1 MDSPFKTY
9 IYYAGVCYH
18 ARKYANFEEGR
29 LNRAW
34 RRESTAGCSRWTN
47 IEIRTEDKKIRNK
60 IIHVLE
66 SAEDSLKSLEGKE
79 NTMTTSCLD
88 SCIDDF
94 NHIYYAGVCYCARK
108 YANFEEVRLNR
119 VISVDEWWNFKDKRH
134 AFDVRRGYLIKFMS
148 KLKKV
153 VKELKSKEH
162 LKVWHD
168 FVVKCLEKRVN
179 SVIDRL
185 DVRDGQT
192 STEVEDNRDQVGGP
206 L

>member
-1 MDSPFKTY
+1 
-9 IYYAGVCYH
+9 
-18 ARKYANFEEGR
+18 
-29 LNRAW
+29 
-34 RRESTAGCSRWTN
+34 
-47 IEIRTEDKKIRNK
+47 
-60 IIHVLE
+60 
-66 SAEDSLKSLEGKE
+66 
-79 NTMTTSCLD
+79 
-88 SCIDDF
+88 
-94 NHIYYAGVCYCARK
+94 
-108 YANFEEVRLNR
+108 
-119 VISVDEWWNFKDKRH
+119 
-134 AFDVRRGYLIKFMS
+134 MS